1 MANQKNDENNASFLT
16 PEQENVGMSLEYFTN
31 QGPPSDGIT
40 FDKFRSVMSS
50 YEVPKIPSFY
60 PAHQPSTPQPPLSS
74 HIPVV
79 TPQQNTSPTISDIQK
94 ENADLRNRLIAQEIN
109 HQRKTRQDYHSAEA
123 YSEVSSTSNGLCVL
137 DKNRREHIVFP
148 LRLRQC
154 VFVDMDSLYEVSS
167 FYYIDFKSSIEPLVV
182 SEKEFRSP
190 STLAHRIESHFK
202 ETISLCGPKGKIYSG
217 IQSLLSREAEHVHYP
232 FYSGWLYCKENS
244 KWTYRTFNRSTHG
257 IQKLPMNA
265 IDISRTAT
273 SLPSTPAV
281 QLTAG
286 VQFAEMMTS
295 IKDDSLRHLFTGI
308 VHIASLYSLF
318 SGLNHRISF
327 GFCLSSDSLLP
338 LEAMECLF
346 SWFGDERIQ
355 LSESK
360 NRFSNLLIERKDQ
373 PVLVWDEAAQITNS
387 HMLEQAIK
395 TGVIVNGKTER
406 ELHALPIVLS
416 QMTTH
421 LTKSPELIHIAVSAD
436 SVFPDMIPVIRDRY
450 HYFMD
455 YLQYFNLFV
464 QEHQTEF
471 ADMIV
476 SSLDVVAQEM
486 AAFTFPKAIIEMLA
500 AFRAVDHM
508 ARQYYHSLSPHR
520 DAMELFENLFTDGFN
535 AILLESL
542 RELCCLDSNDTIA
555 KLFFDAANQMIK
567 DGLFDIREFGGPQTF
582 AACPQDKAGIVYI
595 HNNEPCF
602 TTEAYN
608 NTVKQTGYK
617 PGTLKQA
624 LSSIGAFK
632 GAKTNANAFQTR
644 IRGYN
649 PATGQGFTS
658 VYRFSRDDI
667 FLPITPLISDP
678 GDWIKSPTESRIQ
691 LELGRSIDGFDM
703 VWHGIENCHACIT
716 GRSGTGKSY
725 FLKKAIAQLPSQNTR
740 CIIFDTSGEFSNTPD
755 NSAPDAWNSTEIEVV
770 DMRDTQVQTLF
781 FRPLSSTDT
790 PEIIASRFTETL
802 NRRFHFGRNQQD
814 NLFGAVMEA
823 FRQKDS
829 PIFNDLLPHIP
840 YPQVTAALNRLSLM
854 LPFGSNKFDW
864 KFDTPGITVLN
875 FQNGSDD
882 AVRGTALELL
892 LSSICAQQMN
902 VPQDDYPSVVL
913 AIDECQLLGWK
924 KGSHAYD
931 IMVRGRKYGL
941 SMWLSTQTLSQID
954 NPTIPEQ
961 ADLRVFF
968 KPADSEISHVIRN
981 LCIADKKEKDQ
992 CKIDLSNLVRGQFL
1006 CKLNGHVYVSTPP
1019 EL

>member
-1 MANQKNDENNASFLT
+1 MANQKNDEKNASVLL
-16 PEQENVGMSLEYFTN
+16 PEQGNVGISLDYFTN
-31 QGPPSDGIT
+31 QVPPSDRIT
-40 FDKFRSVMSS
+40 FDQFRSVMSS
-50 YEVPKIPSFY
+50 YEAPEISPSY
-60 PAHQPSTPQPPLSS
+60 PVYPPSISQPPLPSQ
-74 HIPVV
+74 IPAV
-79 TPQQNTSPTISDIQK
+79 TPQQNMSPTIADIQK
-94 ENADLRNRLIAQEIN
+94 ENADLRNKLVVQEIN
-109 HQRKTRQDYHSAEA
+109 GHRKSRQDYHSEEA
-123 YSEVSSTSNGLCVL
+123 YSEVSSTSYGLRVL
-137 DKNRREHIVFP
+137 DKNRRGHTVFP

-154 VFVDMDSLYEVSS
+154 VFVDMDSLYEASS
-167 FYYIDFKSSIEPLVV
+167 FYYIDFKSSIEPLVI

-190 STLAHRIESHFK
+190 STLAHKIESHFK

-217 IQSLLSREAEHVHYP
+217 IQSLLSRETERVHYP
-232 FYSGWLYCKENS
+232 FYSGWLYCKEDS
-244 KWTYRTFNRSTHG
+244 KWTYRMFRGSTHG
-257 IQKLPMNA
+257 IQKLPIDA
-265 IDISRTAT
+265 IDISPVDT
-273 SLPSTPAV
+273 SLPTTPAV

-295 IKDDSLRHLFTGI
+295 IKDDPLRHLITGI
-308 VHIASLYSLF
+308 IHISSLYSLF
-318 SGLNHRISF
+318 TGLNHRIPF
-327 GFCLSSDSLLP
+327 GFCLSSDSILP
-338 LEAMECLF
+338 LEAMESLF
-346 SWFGDERIQ
+346 SWFGDNSIQ

-373 PVLVWDEAAQITNS
+373 AVLVWDEAAQIPNS
-387 HMLEQAIK
+387 HMLEQAVK

-406 ELHALPIVLS
+406 DLYALPIVLS

-421 LTKSPELIHIAVSAD
+421 LAKSPELIHINVPAD
-436 SVFPDMIPVIRDRY
+436 SVFRDMSPVIRDRY
-450 HYFMD
+450 KYFMD

-471 ADMIV
+471 ADIIT
-476 SSLDVVAQEM
+476 SCLDSVEQEM
-486 AAFTFPKAIIEMLA
+486 TSYAFSRAIIEILT
-500 AFRAVDHM
+500 AFRTVDHM
-508 ARQYYHSLSPHR
+508 AKRYYRSLSPHR
-520 DAMELFENLFTDGFN
+520 DAAELLENLFVGESN

-542 RELCCLDSNDTIA
+542 KELCCLDSNDTIA
-555 KLFFDAANQMIK
+555 TLFFDTANQMIR

-582 AACPQDKAGIVYI
+582 AACPQEKAGIVYI
-595 HNNEPCF
+595 HNNDPCF
-602 TTEAYN
+602 TTQAYDR
-608 NTVKQTGYK
+608 VSAKTGYR
-617 PGTLKQA
+617 PGTVKQA

-632 GAKTNANAFQTR
+632 GAKTNTNAFQTR

-667 FLPITPLISDP
+667 FLPVKHSISDP
-678 GDWIKSPTESRIQ
+678 SDWIRSPTESRIQ

-725 FLKKAIAQLPSQNTR
+725 FLKTAIAQLPSQNTR
-740 CIIFDTSGEFSNTPD
+740 CIIFDTSGEFSRAPNDSDPETWR
-755 NSAPDAWNSTEIEVV
+755 SAEFTVV
-770 DMRDTQVQTLF
+770 DMRDTQVQKMF
-781 FRPLSSTDT
+781 FRRLSDADT
-790 PEIIASRFTETL
+790 PDIIASRFSDTL
-802 NRRFHFGRNQQD
+802 TRRFKFGRNQQD
-814 NLFGAVMEA
+814 FLFGATKEAME
-823 FRQKDS
+823 QVNS
-829 PIFNDLLPHIP
+829 PVFSDLIPRVPHI
-840 YPQVTAALNRLSLM
+840 QVRNALRRLDSILPVGNR
-854 LPFGSNKFDW
+854 PFDW

-882 AVRGTALELL
+882 AARGTALELL

-902 VPQDDYPSVVL
+902 VPQDNYPSVVL
-913 AIDECQLLGWK
+913 AIDECQLLKWK
-924 KGSHAYD
+924 EGSYAYD

-981 LCIADKKEKDQ
+981 LCIEDKKKKDQ

>member
-1 MANQKNDENNASFLT
+1 MVKQNDENNVSVLGS
-16 PEQENVGMSLEYFTN
+16 EQEHVGISLDYFTN
-31 QGPPSDGIT
+31 QDHAPSRAT
-40 FDKFRSVMSS
+40 LENYMRLTSPQAVFQAS
-50 YEVPKIPSFY
+50 PSY
-60 PAHQPSTPQPPLSS
+60 PAYQTSTLHPPLPSQ
-74 HIPVV
+74 IPAV
-79 TPQQNTSPTISDIQK
+79 TPQQNTSPTIADIQK
-94 ENADLRNRLIAQEIN
+94 ENADLHNKLVAQEIN
-109 HQRKTRQDYHSAEA
+109 RQRKARQDYHSAEA

-137 DKNRREHIVFP
+137 DKNRREHAVFP
-148 LRLRQC
+148 LRLRKC
-154 VFVDMDSLYEVSS
+154 VFVDMDSLYEASA
-167 FYYIDFKSSIEPLVV
+167 FYYIDFKSSIGPLVI
-182 SEKEFRSP
+182 SEREFRSP

-217 IQSLLSREAEHVHYP
+217 IQSLLSREAERVHYP

-257 IQKLPMNA
+257 IQKLPMDA

-295 IKDDSLRHLFTGI
+295 IKDDSLRHLITGI
-308 VHIASLYSLF
+308 VHISSLYSLL

-338 LEAMECLF
+338 LEAMESLF

-421 LTKSPELIHIAVSAD
+421 LTKSPELIPIAVPAD
-436 SVFPDMIPVIRDRY
+436 SVFPDMIPVVRDRY

-464 QEHQTEF
+464 QDHQTEF
-471 ADMIV
+471 AEIII
-476 SSLDVVAQEM
+476 SSLDDVAQEM
-486 AAFTFPKAIIEMLA
+486 ASYTFPKAIIEMLA
-500 AFRAVDHM
+500 AFRAADHM

-608 NTVKQTGYK
+608 STVKQTGYK

-667 FLPITPLISDP
+667 FLPVTPLISDP

-790 PEIIASRFTETL
+790 PEIIASRFSDTL
-802 NRRFHFGRNQQD
+802 TRRFKFGRNQQGF
-814 NLFGAVMEA
+814 LFDAIKEAME
-823 FRQKDS
+823 QVNS
-829 PIFNDLLPHIP
+829 PVFSDLIPRVPNIQVQNALRRLNTILP
-840 YPQVTAALNRLSLM
+840 VGNR
-854 LPFGSNKFDW
+854 PFDW

-882 AVRGTALELL
+882 AARGTALELL

>member
-16 PEQENVGMSLEYFTN
+16 PEQENVGISLGYFTN
-31 QGPPSDGIT
+31 QGPRSNGIT
-40 FDKFRSVMSS
+40 FDQFRSVMSS

-60 PAHQPSTPQPPLSS
+60 PAHQPSTPQPPLPSQ
-74 HIPVV
+74 IPAV
-79 TPQQNTSPTISDIQK
+79 TPQQNTSPTIADIQK
-94 ENADLRNRLIAQEIN
+94 ENADLHNKLVAQEIN
-109 HQRKTRQDYHSAEA
+109 RQRKARQDYHSAEA

-137 DKNRREHIVFP
+137 DKNRREHAVFP
-148 LRLRQC
+148 LRLRKC
-154 VFVDMDSLYEVSS
+154 VFVDMDSLYEASA
-167 FYYIDFKSSIEPLVV
+167 FYYIDFKSSIGPLVI
-182 SEKEFRSP
+182 SEREFRSP

-217 IQSLLSREAEHVHYP
+217 IQSLLSREAERVHYP

-244 KWTYRTFNRSTHG
+244 KWTYRTFNGSTHG
-257 IQKLPMNA
+257 IQKLPMDA

-295 IKDDSLRHLFTGI
+295 IKDDSLRHLITGI
-308 VHIASLYSLF
+308 VHISSLYSLL

-338 LEAMECLF
+338 LEAMESLF
-346 SWFGDERIQ
+346 SWFGDARIQ

-395 TGVIVNGKTER
+395 TGVIVNGKNER

-421 LTKSPELIHIAVSAD
+421 LTKSPELIPIAVPAD
-436 SVFPDMIPVIRDRY
+436 SVFPDMSPVVRDRY

-464 QEHQTEF
+464 QDHQTEF
-471 ADMIV
+471 AEIII
-476 SSLDVVAQEM
+476 SSLDDVAQEM
-486 AAFTFPKAIIEMLA
+486 ASYTFPKAIIEMLA
-500 AFRAVDHM
+500 AFRAADHM

-667 FLPITPLISDP
+667 FLPVTPLISDP

-725 FLKKAIAQLPSQNTR
+725 FLKKVIAQLPSQNTR

-790 PEIIASRFTETL
+790 PEIIASRFSDTL
-802 NRRFHFGRNQQD
+802 TRRFKFGRNQQGS
-814 NLFGAVMEA
+814 LFDGIKKAME
-823 FRQKDS
+823 QVDS
-829 PIFNDLLPHIP
+829 PVFSDLIPLVSNIQVQNALRRLNTILP
-840 YPQVTAALNRLSLM
+840 VGNR
-854 LPFGSNKFDW
+854 PFDW

-882 AVRGTALELL
+882 AARGTALELL

-968 KPADSEISHVIRN
+968 KPADSEISPVIRN
-981 LCIADKKEKDQ
+981 LCIADKKKKDQ